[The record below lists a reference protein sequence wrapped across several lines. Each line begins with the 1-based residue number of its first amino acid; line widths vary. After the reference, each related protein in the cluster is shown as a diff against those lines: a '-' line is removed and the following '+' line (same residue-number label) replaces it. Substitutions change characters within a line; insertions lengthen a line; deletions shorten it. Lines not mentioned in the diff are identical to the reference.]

1 VLLILPVENSATV
14 EEFLKMCNVA
24 VLLLLLASI
33 VAAATPAQWRGKSIY
48 QLLTDRFARTDGST
62 TSTCNTGDR
71 TYCGGTWQGVINHLD
86 YIQGMGFT
94 AVWISPITLNLP
106 ETTPYGQAYHGY
118 WQQNIDALNPNFGT
132 AEDLKELSSA
142 LHARGMYLMVD
153 VVVNHFGW
161 DGNASTVDYSQF
173 VPFNSSSYFHSYCT
187 ISQDDYNSRDENV
200 QLCWLGDSNVELPD
214 VNTTEPVVR
223 NTYDIW
229 IANLVST
236 YSIDGLRIDTVK
248 HVEQEF
254 WPGFN
259 SAAGVYSVGEVFDG
273 DPAYVCGFQN
283 DLDGLLNYPL
293 WYPLTAAFSSTSGS
307 IGDLVNQVN
316 TIKSDCKDSTLL
328 GTFLENHDN
337 PRFAG
342 LTSDPSLRKNAIA
355 FTVLADGIP
364 IIYEGQ
370 EQGYTGGADPA
381 NREAVW
387 LSGYSTTSTLYTFIA
402 GVNQIR
408 NQAIYKS
415 PDYLTYMAYPIY
427 SDSSTIAM
435 RKGFDGN
442 QIIGVFSNLG
452 VSGPSYNLTL
462 GNTGYVAGESVIE
475 ILTCT
480 TVNTDSNGNIAVAM
494 SGGLPK
500 VSHATETDELEKL
513 LIVIERYITRLSS
526 LQDLEFARSRSL
538 SETGQDLLHDLSR
551 RFCPGRY
558 RRLSD
563 CAMAYPFPHQ
573 ILSGCRIFLA

>member
-1 VLLILPVENSATV
+1 VLLIRPIENSASV
-14 EEFLKMCNVA
+14 KALLNMWDAA
-24 VLLLLLASI
+24 VLLLLQAWI
-33 VAAATPAQWRGKSIY
+33 AAAATSQQWRGKSIY
-48 QLLTDRFARTDGST
+48 QVLTDRFARPDGST
-62 TSTCNTGDR
+62 TSTCNTADR
-71 TYCGGTWQGVINHLD
+71 IYCGGTWQGVIDQLD

-118 WQQNIDALNPNFGT
+118 WQQNIDALNSNFGT
-132 AEDLKELSSA
+132 ADDLKALSSA

-153 VVVNHFGW
+153 IVVNHFGW
-161 DGNASTVDYSQF
+161 DGNASTVDYSRF
-173 VPFNSSSYFHSYCT
+173 VPFNSSSFFHSYCT
-187 ISQDDYNSRDENV
+187 ISQEDYTSRDENV

-214 VNTTEPVVR
+214 VNTTEPIVR
-223 NTYDIW
+223 STYNNW

-236 YSIDGLRIDTVK
+236 YSVDGLRIDTVK
-248 HVEQEF
+248 HVEQSF
-254 WPGFN
+254 WPAFT
-259 SAAGVYSVGEVFDG
+259 SAAGIYSVGEVFDG

-293 WYPLTAAFSSTSGS
+293 YYPLTAAFSSTSGS
-307 IGDLVNQVN
+307 ISDLVNQVN
-316 TIKSDCKDSTLL
+316 TIKSECKDSTLL

-342 LTSDPSLRKNAIA
+342 LTSDQSLRENAIA

-387 LSGYSTTSTLYTFIA
+387 LSGYSTSSTLYTFIA
-402 GVNQIR
+402 KVNQIR

-427 SDSSTIAM
+427 YDGSTIAM

-442 QIIGVFSNLG
+442 QIVGVYSNLG
-452 VSGPSYNLTL
+452 ENGASYILTL

-480 TVNTDSNGNIAVAM
+480 TVMTDSQGNIAVAM
-494 SGGLPK
+494 GRGLPK
-500 VSHATETDELEKL
+500 VSHATRNAWVKTILTE
-513 LIVIERYITRLSS
+513 VERSITRQRSW
-526 LQDLEFARSRSL
+526 QVLEYAGSR
-538 SETGQDLLHDLSR
+538 
-551 RFCPGRY
+551 
-558 RRLSD
+558 
-563 CAMAYPFPHQ
+563 
-573 ILSGCRIFLA
+573 

>member
-1 VLLILPVENSATV
+1 
-14 EEFLKMCNVA
+14 MCNTA

-33 VAAATPAQWRGKSIY
+33 VTAATPAQWRGKSIY
-48 QLLTDRFARTDGST
+48 QVLTDRFARPDGST
-62 TSTCNTGDR
+62 TSVCNTGDR
-71 TYCGGTWQGVINHLD
+71 IYCGGTWQGIISHLN

-106 ETTPYGQAYHGY
+106 QTTLYGQAYHGY

-132 AEDLKELSSA
+132 ADDLKELSSA

-161 DGNASTVDYSQF
+161 DGNALSVDYSQF
-173 VPFNSSSYFHSYCT
+173 VPFNSSSHFHTYCT
-187 ISQDDYNSRDENV
+187 ISQDDYSRRDENV

-214 VNTTEPVVR
+214 VNTTEPLVR
-223 NTYDIW
+223 RTYNTW

-248 HVEQEF
+248 HVEEGF

-259 SAAGVYSVGEVFDG
+259 SAAGVYGVGEVFDG

-307 IGDLVNQVN
+307 ISDLVNQVN

-342 LTSDPSLRKNAIA
+342 LTSDLSLRKNAIA
-355 FTVLADGIP
+355 FTILADGIP

-387 LSGYSTTSTLYTFIA
+387 LSGYSTTSTLYNFIA
-402 GVNQIR
+402 KVNQIR

-415 PDYLTYMAYPIY
+415 ADYLTYMAYPIY

-452 VSGPSYNLTL
+452 ASGASYILTL
-462 GNTGYVAGESVIE
+462 GNTGYAGGESVVE

-480 TVNTDSNGNIAVAM
+480 TLTTDSDGNIAVTM
-494 SGGLPK
+494 GGGLPK
-500 VSHATETDELEKL
+500 VSHAT
-513 LIVIERYITRLSS
+513 
-526 LQDLEFARSRSL
+526 
-538 SETGQDLLHDLSR
+538 
-551 RFCPGRY
+551 
-558 RRLSD
+558 
-563 CAMAYPFPHQ
+563 
-573 ILSGCRIFLA
+573 

>member
-1 VLLILPVENSATV
+1 MYNFA
-14 EEFLKMCNVA
+14 
-24 VLLLLLASI
+24 LLLLLLRS
-33 VAAATPAQWRGKSIY
+33 VVFAAAPAQWRGQSIY
-48 QLLTDRFARTDGST
+48 QVLTDRFARTDGST
-62 TSTCNTGDR
+62 TSTCNTQDR
-71 TYCGGTWQGVINHLD
+71 IYCGGTWQGIINHLD

-94 AVWISPITLNLP
+94 AIWISPITLNLP
-106 ETTPYGQAYHGY
+106 QDTIYGEAYHGY
-118 WQQNIDALNPNFGT
+118 WQQNIDALNSNFGT
-132 AEDLKELSSA
+132 ADDLKKLSST

-173 VPFNSSSYFHSYCT
+173 VPFNSPSYFHSYCT

-214 VNTTEPVVR
+214 VNTTEPIVR
-223 NTYDIW
+223 STYNTW

-248 HVEQEF
+248 HVERDF
-254 WPGFN
+254 WSGFN
-259 SAAGVYSVGEVFDG
+259 SASGVYSVGEVFDG

-307 IGDLVNQVN
+307 ISNLVNQVN

-342 LTSDPSLRKNAIA
+342 LTSDTSLRKNAIA
-355 FTVLADGIP
+355 FTILADGIP
-364 IIYEGQ
+364 VIYEGQ
-370 EQGYTGGADPA
+370 EQGYAGGNDPA

-402 GVNQIR
+402 MINQIR
-408 NQAIYKS
+408 NRAIYKS
-415 PDYLTYMAYPIY
+415 PDYLTYMAYPIF
-427 SDSSTIAM
+427 SDTSTIAM

-442 QIIGVFSNLG
+442 QIVGVFSNLG
-452 VSGPSYNLTL
+452 ANGASYTLTL
-462 GNTGYVAGESVIE
+462 GNTGYSAGESVVE

-480 TVNTDSNGNIAVAM
+480 TVNADGNGNIAVAM
-494 SGGLPK
+494 GGGLPK
-500 VSHATETDELEKL
+500 VRYATE
-513 LIVIERYITRLSS
+513 
-526 LQDLEFARSRSL
+526 A
-538 SETGQDLLHDLSR
+538 GQV
-551 RFCPGRY
+551 G
-558 RRLSD
+558 SD
-563 CAMAYPFPHQ
+563 ADRDQ
-573 ILSGCRIFLA
+573 